1 VYSMRL
7 QRMKTRDKQ
16 YRNTTQKTKM
26 VGSNPGVN
34 TLSEVVFDDFW
45 KVTTGIIISTFPC
58 GSQDTS
64 FYIMLQ
70 KNSSLRTRPTR
81 SYLDF
86 VSASSLKQGSAGKH
100 IVPHY
105 PNSKPTSLCS
115 YSLMIF
121 SIMQFLVSTRGLL
134 FQ

>member
-1 VYSMRL
+1 
-7 QRMKTRDKQ
+7 
-16 YRNTTQKTKM
+16 M

-70 KNSSLRTRPTR
+70 KYIYGDNEQHR
-81 SYLDF
+81 F
-86 VSASSLKQGSAGKH
+86 NNG
-100 IVPHY
+100 
-105 PNSKPTSLCS
+105 
-115 YSLMIF
+115 
-121 SIMQFLVSTRGLL
+121 
-134 FQ
+134 